1 MFRRYA
7 RIRQPTEC
15 DVQLLVAGAAG
26 PCGSSVATDSGDG
39 GSGIEGTIAKIQR
52 DLLGD
57 RTPVDP
63 TGEVATGA
71 VVASTVH
78 SSQRAVINGTAGIQ
92 LVIPMVRR
100 FEHG

>member
-26 PCGSSVATDSGDG
+26 TGGSSVATDSGDG
-39 GSGIEGTIAKIQR
+39 GSGIEGTVAKIQR

-57 RTPVDP
+57 RTSVDP
-63 TGEVATGA
+63 TREVATGA
-71 VVASTVH
+71 VVASAVH
-78 SSQRAVINGTAGIQ
+78 RSQRAVVNGTAGIQ
-92 LVIPMVRR
+92 PVVPMVRR
-100 FEHG
+100 FKHG

>member
-7 RIRQPTEC
+7 RIRQRAEC
-15 DVQLLVAGAAG
+15 DVHLLVAGAAG
-26 PCGSSVATDSGDG
+26 TGGSSVATDSGDG
-39 GSGIEGTIAKIQR
+39 GSGIEGTVAEIQR

-63 TGEVATGA
+63 AGEVATGA
-71 VVASTVH
+71 VAASAVH
-78 SSQRAVINGTAGIQ
+78 SSQRAVVNGTAGIQ